1 MTIYTGTDGKMMEL
15 GISKWNKWKKRR
27 DKLCNEN
34 DLDKLATREQ
44 FEILKG
50 LIESTNEK
58 LDCMKEDLD
67 KIRED
72 VDTIARDL
80 GLTKNPEGQLVIP
93 KDRFAKG

>member
-15 GISKWNKWKKRR
+15 GISKWNKWKKQR

-34 DLDKLATREQ
+34 DLDKPATREQ

-50 LIESTNEK
+50 LIESINEK
-58 LDCMKEDLD
+58 LDCMIEDLD
-67 KIRED
+67 KTRED

-93 KDRFAKG
+93 KDRFAKD